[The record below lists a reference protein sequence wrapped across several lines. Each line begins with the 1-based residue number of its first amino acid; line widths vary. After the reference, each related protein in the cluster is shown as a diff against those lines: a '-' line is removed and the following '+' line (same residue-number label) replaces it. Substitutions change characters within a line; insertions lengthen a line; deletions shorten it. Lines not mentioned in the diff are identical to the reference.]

1 MAILN
6 QLQNDLKE
14 ALKSSQE
21 SLRDTVRLIL
31 SQIKNRA
38 IELGEDLLDLSE
50 EEIINVLRKEIKK
63 RKESIAAYEKGGRPE
78 LAEKEKK
85 ELAILEKYA
94 PPMMSDENLEK
105 LVASTIEDL
114 GGKEAVNFGQ
124 VMQVV
129 MKKAAGQADGK
140 KVAEIVK
147 GVLD

>member
-6 QLQNDLKE
+6 QLQDDLKE

-63 RKESIAAYEKGGRPE
+63 RKESIAAYEKGGRAD

-94 PPMMSDENLEK
+94 PPMMSDDNLEK
-105 LVASTIEDL
+105 LVASTIEEL

-124 VMQVV
+124 VMQAV

-147 GVLD
+147 RVLG